1 MPVVDVLKSSGGTVL
16 LAAGTY
22 LAISSLG
29 YIVLVYFITYATRQL
44 GLTLP
49 IALTLVMIA
58 AGVCAPSLL
67 FAARLSDRVGRKRL
81 MRWGLAAL
89 ILWSLIFFPLLDTK
103 SLPLIALSIIGMLFV
118 QGFYLGPQPAVMSE
132 LFPTAV
138 RYSGSSLAVTLAS
151 VCGGAVAP
159 LVATYL
165 FNQTGTSS
173 LITVY
178 MVAVSIVSWLC
189 ALALPETYRDN
200 LAARD

>member
-1 MPVVDVLKSSGGTVL
+1 
-16 LAAGTY
+16 
-22 LAISSLG
+22 
-29 YIVLVYFITYATRQL
+29 
-44 GLTLP
+44 
-49 IALTLVMIA
+49 
-58 AGVCAPSLL
+58 
-67 FAARLSDRVGRKRL
+67 
-81 MRWGLAAL
+81 
-89 ILWSLIFFPLLDTK
+89 
-103 SLPLIALSIIGMLFV
+103 
-118 QGFYLGPQPAVMSE
+118 VMSE

-165 FNQTGTSS
+165 FNQTKTSS